1 MASLKRI
8 DALLTEAVE
17 SKKMPGIVAMAAT
30 DKGVLYEGAFGRREL
45 GKDASMTLDTVVW
58 IASMTKA
65 ITATAAMQLVERG
78 KLSLDAPATQLAPG
92 LAKAQVL
99 EGFDAAGQPRLRAP
113 KRPITLRHLLTH
125 TAGFAYEIWRTEIA
139 TYQTATNTPGIT
151 TCTNA
156 ALTTPLLFDPGE
168 AWEYGINIDWVGKMV
183 EAASGQKL
191 DAYLQSNV
199 LGPLGMKDTSFKLS
213 PAQRARLASVHQR
226 DDKGALAPI
235 EFALPEEPEFL
246 MGGGGLNGTA
256 PDYLAFTQ
264 MILHGGRFN
273 GAQVLRP
280 ETVEQMAQ
288 NHIGPLEIGPMKT
301 AMPGLSKDVELFPG
315 ISKKWGLSWVINMA
329 ALPTGRA
336 AGSLAWAGLAN
347 TYFWID
353 RSRRVCG
360 VFLSQVLPFFDDTA
374 IDLLVK
380 FETEVYRALWS
391 LMARRA
397 LRGKGGAAPGEVRAG
412 AHLVAQRLLQR
423 LARPRVLGDGGADLP
438 LDRLHGRRAV
448 GGDALGRFQRPR
460 HQPLGGHDA
469 IDQADPRR
477 VGRVDPTRRA
487 QELHRVHVADLLH
500 ELGRRAPERI
510 DGPFHFGQPEARV
523 RRRGAHVGGQEQLD
537 TTARAVAVDGRHDRL
552 AELVELEQRV

>member
-1 MASLKRI
+1 MKTI
-8 DALLTEAVE
+8 DALFSEAVE
-17 SKKMPGIVAMAAT
+17 SKKMPGIIAMAAT

-45 GKDASMTLDTVVW
+45 GKDAAMTLDTVVW

-78 KLSLDAPATQLAPG
+78 KLALDAPASQLVPG

-99 EGFDAAGQPRLRAP
+99 EGFDAAGQPKLRAP
-113 KRPITLRHLLTH
+113 KRPITLRQLLTH
-125 TAGFAYEIWRTEIA
+125 TAGFGYEIWRTEIA
-139 TYQTATNTPGIT
+139 KYQTATNTPGIT

-168 AWEYGINIDWVGKMV
+168 GWEYGINIDWAGKMV

-213 PAQRARLASVHQR
+213 PSQRARLASVHQR
-226 DDKGALAPI
+226 DDKGALAAI

-280 ETVEQMAQ
+280 ETVDQMAQ
-288 NHIGPLEIGPMKT
+288 NHIGALEIGPMKT
-301 AMPGLSKDVELFPG
+301 AMPGLSHDVELFPG
-315 ISKKWGLSWVINMA
+315 MSKKWGLSFLINTA
-329 ALPTGRA
+329 QSPTGRS

-353 RSRRVCG
+353 RRKQVSG
-360 VFLSQVLPFFDDTA
+360 VFLSQVLPFFDPTA
-374 IDLLVK
+374 IDLLTK
-380 FETEVYRALWS
+380 FETEVYRAL
-391 LMARRA
+391 
-397 LRGKGGAAPGEVRAG
+397 
-412 AHLVAQRLLQR
+412 
-423 LARPRVLGDGGADLP
+423 
-438 LDRLHGRRAV
+438 
-448 GGDALGRFQRPR
+448 
-460 HQPLGGHDA
+460 
-469 IDQADPRR
+469 
-477 VGRVDPTRRA
+477 
-487 QELHRVHVADLLH
+487 
-500 ELGRRAPERI
+500 
-510 DGPFHFGQPEARV
+510 
-523 RRRGAHVGGQEQLD
+523 
-537 TTARAVAVDGRHDRL
+537 
-552 AELVELEQRV
+552 